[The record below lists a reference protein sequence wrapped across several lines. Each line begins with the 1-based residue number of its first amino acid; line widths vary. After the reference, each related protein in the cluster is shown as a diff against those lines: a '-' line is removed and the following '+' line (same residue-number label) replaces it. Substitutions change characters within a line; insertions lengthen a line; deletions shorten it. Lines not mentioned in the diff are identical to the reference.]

1 MVADR
6 LPATRRT
13 GRWSR
18 APPQWAQSAWTAS
31 AAAAARHPLPPH
43 SFLKHLVI
51 FHFSLEDLRSE
62 RLLFFWGSRSG
73 SFFSRSQM
81 LFSRLLVPNT
91 AHNSLEGQ
99 LFFPLA
105 HSFPRLS
112 LSFLTFLFFLLRFLL
127 SCIFPPPESLSC
139 GEKKLASEEG
149 ELRNNLLGR
158 GLPPALSRV
167 LPRNL
172 PLSPFRWLSTLIFP
186 GICLP
191 QFPIITGI
199 HVRPAA
205 RNGTPFPRLTWHQ
218 R

>member
-99 LFFPLA
+99 LFSLGTLISP
-105 HSFPRLS
+105 SLS
-112 LSFLTFLFFLLRFLL
+112 LPLSFLTFLFFLLRFLL

-139 GEKKLASEEG
+139 GEK
-149 ELRNNLLGR
+149 NLLPKR
-158 GLPPALSRV
+158 E
-167 LPRNL
+167 N
-172 PLSPFRWLSTLIFP
+172 
-186 GICLP
+186 
-191 QFPIITGI
+191 
-199 HVRPAA
+199 
-205 RNGTPFPRLTWHQ
+205 
-218 R
+218 

>member
-1 MVADR
+1 MAADR

-31 AAAAARHPLPPH
+31 AAAAARHPLPPR

-112 LSFLTFLFFLLRFLL
+112 LS
-127 SCIFPPPESLSC
+127 
-139 GEKKLASEEG
+139 
-149 ELRNNLLGR
+149 
-158 GLPPALSRV
+158 
-167 LPRNL
+167 
-172 PLSPFRWLSTLIFP
+172 LSPFLHSFSFFFVFSFLAFSLLQRVCRVEKKTCFRRGRTEKQSSRSRPSPYSLPRPSSQFAPLSFSLVIHAHFP
-186 GICLP
+186 
-191 QFPIITGI
+191 
-199 HVRPAA
+199 
-205 RNGTPFPRLTWHQ
+205 
-218 R
+218 